1 MEDVL
6 VQLEGGV
13 EQRPD
18 LVLKLVDDLRFGN
31 SQYIIEFLK
40 PWQRIFVIILEE
52 QLDKYLASLLVD
64 EVFEAELVLFQSHLF
79 RVVAVP
85 DGGHKSLNGIRMAT
99 FFLLYN
105 ST

>member
-13 EQRPD
+13 EERPD
-18 LVLKLVDDLRFGN
+18 LVLKLVDD
-31 SQYIIEFLK
+31 
-40 PWQRIFVIILEE
+40 
-52 QLDKYLASLLVD
+52 LASLLVD

-85 DGGHKSLNGIRMAT
+85 DGGYKSLNGFRMAT
-99 FFLLYN
+99 FFLLYICLRFLL
-105 ST
+105 SKETK